1 MESSKEAATAG
12 RSPEPAGTGRR
23 ASLWTRAF
31 LIAWVANFLHST
43 GFHAFLHW
51 PGWLEHRGESEIA
64 IGLLV
69 AVLSVA
75 AILARPFVGR
85 LMDTRG
91 RQVVMIGGGVM
102 HVLATTLYLALDL
115 VPDPSWLAISGVR
128 VVHGIAQAAMFS
140 VLFTYAADIVP
151 AQRRAEGIA
160 VYGISGMIPMA
171 VGVLLGDAVIV
182 DGDYTRVFQLAG
194 GFALGGLLASLLLPE
209 TRQGGAPGRSFFA
222 AARAPELRP
231 LWFVGT
237 SFAMGLAA
245 YFVFLKTYLI
255 EAPQLGTMTL
265 FFTTYAIAAVSLRVL
280 FGWVPERLGL
290 IRVLIPSLLIGGAG
304 LGLIAMASGPAH
316 LVIAALACGVGHGF
330 AFPIIS
336 ALIVMRAQ
344 PDERGSAI
352 ALFTALFDLG
362 VLLGGPCFGVSAR
375 YGGYPATFALASGIC
390 LIATVVFVVWDRGV
404 RVSLTNE
411 A

>member
-1 MESSKEAATAG
+1 MEAATG
-12 RSPEPAGTGRR
+12 RGGR

-31 LIAWVANFLHST
+31 LLAWVANFLHST

-51 PGWLEHRGESEIA
+51 PGWLDARGETEVV

-69 AVLSVA
+69 AAMSVA
-75 AILARPFVGR
+75 AIVTRPFVGR
-85 LMDTRG
+85 MMDTRG
-91 RQVVMIGGGVM
+91 RRVVMIVGGII
-102 HVLATTLYLALDL
+102 HVLATMLYLALDL
-115 VPDPSWLAISGVR
+115 LADPSFVAIIGVR
-128 VVHGIAQAAMFS
+128 VVHGVAQAAMFS

-151 AQRRAEGIA
+151 AERRAEGIA

-171 VGVLLGDAVIV
+171 VGVLLGDWVIV
-182 DGDYTRVFQLAG
+182 DGDYSRVFQLAG
-194 GFALGGLLASLLLPE
+194 VCAFAGLLASAMLPE
-209 TRQGGAPGRSFFA
+209 THSGAPGRSFLA

-255 EAPQLGTMTL
+255 EAPQLGSMTL
-265 FFTTYAIAAVSLRVL
+265 FFTTYAVAAVLLRVL

-290 IRVLIPSLLIGGAG
+290 IRVLIPSLVIGGAG
-304 LGLIAMASGPAH
+304 LGMIALATNPLHM
-316 LVIAALACGVGHGF
+316 VIAAVACGVGHGF

-336 ALIVMRAQ
+336 ALVVMRAQ

-375 YGGYPATFALASGIC
+375 YAGYPATFGLAGGLC
-390 LIATVVFVVWDRGV
+390 MTAIAVFVVWDRGV
-404 RVSLTNE
+404 RAGLRGAMPRSNG
-411 A
+411 

>member
-1 MESSKEAATAG
+1 MGLSTEAAKAG
-12 RSPEPAGTGRR
+12 RSS
-23 ASLWTRAF
+23 ASLWSPAF
-31 LIAWVANFLHST
+31 LIAWIANFLHST

-51 PGWLEHRGESEIA
+51 PGWLEQRGETEVV

-69 AVLSVA
+69 AAMSIS
-75 AILARPFVGR
+75 AITMRPIVGR

-91 RQVVMIGGGVM
+91 RRVVILVGGLI
-102 HVLATTLYLALDL
+102 HVLATLLYWMLDT
-115 VPDPSWLAISGVR
+115 VEEPSLFAIACVR
-128 VVHGIAQAAMFS
+128 VVHGVAQAAMFS

-151 AQRRAEGIA
+151 AKRRAEGIA

-171 VGVLLGDAVIV
+171 VGVLLGDLVIV
-182 DGDYTRVFQLAG
+182 DGDYGRVFQLACG
-194 GFALGGLLASLLLPE
+194 CAIAGLLCSALLPE
-209 TRQGGAPGRSFFA
+209 TRKGGVPGRSFLA

-237 SFAMGLAA
+237 AFAMGLAA
-245 YFVFLKTYLI
+245 YFVFLKTYLL

-265 FFTTYAIAAVSLRVL
+265 FFTTYAIAAVVLRVL
-280 FGWVPERLGL
+280 FGWVPERVGL
-290 IRVLIPSLLIGGAG
+290 IRVLIPSLLLGGAG
-304 LGLIAMASGPAH
+304 LG
-316 LVIAALACGVGHGF
+316 VIALATSPVHMMVAAVACGIGHGF

-362 VLLGGPCFGVSAR
+362 VLLGGPSYGVTAR
-375 YGGYPATFALASGIC
+375 LAGYPVTFGLACGVCVAATAVYVI
-390 LIATVVFVVWDRGV
+390 WDRGGQ
-404 RVSLTNE
+404 TNVTN
-411 A
+411 